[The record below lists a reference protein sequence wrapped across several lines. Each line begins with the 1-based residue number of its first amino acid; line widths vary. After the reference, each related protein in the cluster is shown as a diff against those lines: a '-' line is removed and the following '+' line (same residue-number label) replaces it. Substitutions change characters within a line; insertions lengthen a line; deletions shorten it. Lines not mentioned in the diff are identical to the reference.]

1 MNDHWTIASS
11 LLGSAL
17 IGIAISLMLLLN
29 GRVTGVS
36 GIVNGILKE
45 KSRPEIVWRLTF
57 ILGLIAGGL
66 VLRFLMPGSFGLTSE
81 FSPAKLLISGF
92 LVGFGTVMANGCT
105 SGHGICGIS
114 RGSLRSFA
122 ATLTFMIFG
131 FFSATALRWLGGF

>member
-81 FSPAKLLISGF
+81 F
-92 LVGFGTVMANGCT
+92 
-105 SGHGICGIS
+105 
-114 RGSLRSFA
+114 LRQNF
-122 ATLTFMIFG
+122 
-131 FFSATALRWLGGF
+131 